1 MKRLRASEQGDSGA
15 SGLAPGAPGAAA
27 DPTTPGGAPA
37 PPAGGSTNVA
47 ASIKAALSE
56 KAPDTQ
62 TATIPALS
70 LPTAARQEDQPQTR
84 CNGDVPQ
91 MLPQRKGD

>member
-27 DPTTPGGAPA
+27 DPTTPGSTPA
-37 PPAGGSTNVA
+37 PP
-47 ASIKAALSE
+47 AALSE
-56 KAPDTQ
+56 KAPDKQ
-62 TATIPALS
+62 TATISALS
-70 LPTAARQEDQPQTR
+70 LPTPARQEDQPQTR

>member
-15 SGLAPGAPGAAA
+15 AGAAGDANAPGS
-27 DPTTPGGAPA
+27 TPA
-37 PPAGGSTNVA
+37 PPAGASGSFS

-62 TATIPALS
+62 TANIST
-70 LPTAARQEDQPQTR
+70 ARQEEQPQTR
-84 CNGDVPQ
+84 CNGGIPH
-91 MLPQRKGD
+91 MLPQRKTE